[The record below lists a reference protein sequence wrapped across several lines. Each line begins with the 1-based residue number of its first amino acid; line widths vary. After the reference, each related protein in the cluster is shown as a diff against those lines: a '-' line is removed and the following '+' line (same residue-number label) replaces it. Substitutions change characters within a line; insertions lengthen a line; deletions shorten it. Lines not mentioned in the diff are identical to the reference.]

1 MAITK
6 IIRTFDVVE
15 SRLRLRKTQINL
27 VFHSVCTTFA
37 IIMNGFTAELA
48 KLHQLSG
55 AEFSR
60 QVERIALRKEFHPL
74 DTDPEIFSVGGE
86 ESDDY
91 QNLLIAARK
100 AVEFG
105 YKVYML
111 PNPRETRTPDFILY
125 KKGVYRTYD
134 LKTVFGKSSVG
145 NSLLDSIGQ
154 CDSILINMTTEYNTR
169 QLALSIKKYFEVNKK
184 AIEVMIFKGG
194 KRIIV
199 KRALATNSDFLRMFI
214 KVYER

>member
-6 IIRTFDVVE
+6 I
-15 SRLRLRKTQINL
+15 LR
-27 VFHSVCTTFA
+27 TFA
-37 IIMNGFTAELA
+37 IIMNDFTAELA

-91 QNLLIAARK
+91 QNLLMAARK

-111 PNPRETRTPDFILY
+111 PNPRETRTPDFIFY

-169 QLALSIKKYFEVNKK
+169 QLAFAIKRYFETNDK
-184 AIEVMIFKGG
+184 ALEVLIFKGH
-194 KRIIV
+194 KRIPIIRSIV
-199 KRALATNSDFLRMFI
+199 NNRHFFAIFKKA
-214 KVYER
+214 YER

>member
-6 IIRTFDVVE
+6 IIRTF
-15 SRLRLRKTQINL
+15 
-27 VFHSVCTTFA
+27 A
-37 IIMNGFTAELA
+37 IIMNDFTAELA

-74 DTDPEIFSVGGE
+74 DSDSEIYSVGGE

-91 QNLLIAARK
+91 QNLLMAARK

-105 YKVYML
+105 YKVFML